1 MKNVQLEKDL
11 KNLRNDYA
19 HAVDNCDKANI
30 RLNHLEAELAKPE
43 VKRENYTNIAIET
56 LQQKVNNLNCENMKY
71 RETIRVHAEEK
82 KELEND
88 IKINTE
94 ISNKLNK
101 QLSEVKTKNEKK
113 IDAEKKFTQLKLYRG
128 ERSLER

>member
-1 MKNVQLEKDL
+1 M
-11 KNLRNDYA
+11 
-19 HAVDNCDKANI
+19 
-30 RLNHLEAELAKPE
+30 AKPE

-101 QLSEVKTKNEKK
+101 QLSEVKTKNGKEIDAAKK
-113 IDAEKKFTQLKLYRG
+113 IHTAEIRSWRKELGEGRKDKINLKMYLRIKKK
-128 ERSLER
+128 